1 MPLYCETAIS
11 DAQCTRGTHAKI
23 LHLILGAVMFMIA
36 FVIIG
41 VSMALLVRSV
51 FDREAR
57 MDRYQIDRAQNR
69 TMTKQAAIQGVWY
82 IGVFAVIWVP
92 TYVVIFYEVSK
103 TIETPTSLIIVHL
116 VTMPLQ
122 GFGNALVYFRPKYL
136 AAREGDPSS
145 SRLIAVARVLKIDVP
160 LMNFSSWIRSRTSH
174 TTEMKSSKT
183 ASKTHLQT
191 SNAES
196 HPH

>member
-1 MPLYCETAIS
+1 
-11 DAQCTRGTHAKI
+11 
-23 LHLILGAVMFMIA
+23 MIA

-57 MDRYQIDRAQNR
+57 MDRYQVDRASNR
-69 TMTKQAAIQGVWY
+69 TMTKQAAMQGVWY
-82 IGVFAVIWVP
+82 IGVYAVVWVP
-92 TYVVIFYEVSK
+92 TYVIIFYEVS
-103 TIETPTSLIIVHL
+103 TTTQAPISLIVVHL

-122 GFGNALVYFRPKYL
+122 GFGNALVYFRPKYM

-145 SRLIAVARVLKIDVP
+145 SRLITVARVLKVDVP
-160 LMNFSSWIRSRTSH
+160 LMNFSSWIRSSEDVKT
-174 TTEMKSSKT
+174 SKT
-183 ASKTHLQT
+183 RSQTHLPT

-196 HPH
+196 CPH